1 MWNFDANNA
10 NDYNR
15 NFNGTVNGATWT
27 ASGKYGGGFEF
38 DGLNDYINI
47 SRSPYLNL
55 TSSNM
60 SINLW
65 YKVQNDSI
73 TQKIMVSNADNLLS
87 IGSGGY
93 HVWIDESMKP
103 SFTVGQ
109 KGDTKDRTVTS
120 SIYNN
125 NDWHMVTAIFDSGT
139 GLYLYVDGVMD
150 NATYSGDVITD
161 ITNIASAFPT
171 VIGEFGSVAED
182 ALYFNGTL
190 DEVRIYNRTLTA
202 QEISSLYNTS
212 TPKFSCD
219 LYDNGAITDS
229 QNNVS
234 LNATNVLMFSL
245 DTSGMQ
251 SQHNLSLTCSD
262 TLLSDSRAADNVFID
277 VVTPIINL
285 LSPANNT
292 IYYKGFDTQINIT
305 AFCDD
310 PNLFSCNVSLSM
322 LNGGVINQTMNVTFY
337 DNIATTNQT
346 ASILRS
352 VTSTGIGNYTF
363 IIESADSH
371 TKNKIKD
378 YKLDKIKDGYEIE
391 DKIKITST
399 DLNNFML
406 NKEKDRYTFDME
418 FNKANPEIYVECEG
432 DITYLKDSDYNG
444 HLVCFSE
451 RKWID
456 FENDKDSEVLIQK
469 VSRNKVKITPLNS
482 DKKFKFK
489 SIGDLNIN
497 KQIYYLSVEQNS
509 FAFQMTIY
517 DEDNPTQTLIGSAE
531 VEFNYYAGASTN
543 LTNYY
548 ADLSGSDTYAL
559 NISTNESTVR
569 GDLYI
574 KYTTTNGFTHRYIL
588 VNTTFNTTTGYNFTL
603 YNFNTTTGISDLKI
617 TSRVNSN
624 YNYYPDV
631 IAKLQRRYT
640 SEGLWRTVQYDQSG
654 DFGVLFFN
662 IREETTDYRIIFIDL
677 NNNILKTTDT
687 LKFICTS
694 AFCDLTTLLDP
705 YTAASISANIAASYI
720 YNNNTN
726 ILDFTWADADGGTNT
741 VNMRVRQ
748 ETITGAIYPCDTTQV
763 GAAGVLACNLTGRQG
778 LLEITVT
785 ANGDI
790 ILNNWLDVKGT
801 VLGSN
806 IDQKE
811 GAFWS
816 AMIIIISVTFG
827 LFSPMGAIITML
839 IGLIA
844 VFLLGLFTP
853 LTVTIIIIS
862 TVISIVIGFK
872 VRA

>member
-1 MWNFDANNA
+1 
-10 NDYNR
+10 
-15 NFNGTVNGATWT
+15 
-27 ASGKYGGGFEF
+27 
-38 DGLNDYINI
+38 
-47 SRSPYLNL
+47 
-55 TSSNM
+55 
-60 SINLW
+60 
-65 YKVQNDSI
+65 
-73 TQKIMVSNADNLLS
+73 
-87 IGSGGY
+87 
-93 HVWIDESMKP
+93 
-103 SFTVGQ
+103 
-109 KGDTKDRTVTS
+109 
-120 SIYNN
+120 
-125 NDWHMVTAIFDSGT
+125 
-139 GLYLYVDGVMD
+139 
-150 NATYSGDVITD
+150 
-161 ITNIASAFPT
+161 
-171 VIGEFGSVAED
+171 
-182 ALYFNGTL
+182 
-190 DEVRIYNRTLTA
+190 
-202 QEISSLYNTS
+202 
-212 TPKFSCD
+212 
-219 LYDNGAITDS
+219 
-229 QNNVS
+229 
-234 LNATNVLMFSL
+234 
-245 DTSGMQ
+245 
-251 SQHNLSLTCSD
+251 
-262 TLLSDSRAADNVFID
+262 
-277 VVTPIINL
+277 
-285 LSPANNT
+285 
-292 IYYKGFDTQINIT
+292 
-305 AFCDD
+305 
-310 PNLFSCNVSLSM
+310 
-322 LNGGVINQTMNVTFY
+322 
-337 DNIATTNQT
+337 
-346 ASILRS
+346 
-352 VTSTGIGNYTF
+352 
-363 IIESADSH
+363 
-371 TKNKIKD
+371 
-378 YKLDKIKDGYEIE
+378 
-391 DKIKITST
+391 
-399 DLNNFML
+399 
-406 NKEKDRYTFDME
+406 
-418 FNKANPEIYVECEG
+418 
-432 DITYLKDSDYNG
+432 
-444 HLVCFSE
+444 
-451 RKWID
+451 
-456 FENDKDSEVLIQK
+456 
-469 VSRNKVKITPLNS
+469 
-482 DKKFKFK
+482 
-489 SIGDLNIN
+489 
-497 KQIYYLSVEQNS
+497 
-509 FAFQMTIY
+509 MTIY

-631 IAKLQRRYT
+631 IAKLQRRYV